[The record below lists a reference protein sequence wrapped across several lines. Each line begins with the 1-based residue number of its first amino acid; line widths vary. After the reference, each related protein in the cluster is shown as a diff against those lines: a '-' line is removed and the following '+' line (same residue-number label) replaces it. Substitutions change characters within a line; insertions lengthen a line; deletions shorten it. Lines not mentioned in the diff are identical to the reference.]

1 MLNSISYFYFMN
13 LEIFRRESI
22 SDEATSMKTLLS
34 WTWNKFA
41 VESEQNFFQ
50 LLFSSTNR
58 FSKQRITYILS
69 KNKLLFNLPSRITSE
84 RKWKNLLSFFFM
96 FPPLRTLKVVT
107 SKVPVKFHFDSCEF
121 RCWSG
126 TCSKRHFDVKALDV
140 FVIEHPFQT

>member
-1 MLNSISYFYFMN
+1 MN
-13 LEIFRRESI
+13 
-22 SDEATSMKTLLS
+22 DEATSMKTLLS
-34 WTWNKFA
+34 WTWSEFA
-41 VESEQNFFQ
+41 VKSELNFLQ

-58 FSKQRITYILS
+58 YSKQRITCILS
-69 KNKLLFNLPSRITSE
+69 KNKLLFNLPSRSITSK

-96 FPPLRTLKVVT
+96 FASPLRTLKVVT
-107 SKVPVKFHFDSCEF
+107 SKMPVKFHFDSCEF